1 MAPKRALGIDFG
13 GTKLLA
19 AVVDIDTGKVV
30 ASSKKRTSSADG
42 PKEVLQRIT
51 DVADGALKEARLKP
65 SQIEGIG
72 VGIAGQV
79 DPDSGVLLG
88 TPNLSQSVVNLPIA
102 KYLTE
107 RYKVPC
113 ALRNDVQIAAVG
125 EQAFGAGRG
134 YTSFLCVFVG
144 TGVGGALV
152 IDGRLQRGAT
162 GSAGE
167 IGHLVVDAGGRLCGC
182 GGHGHLEAYASRTA
196 ITASIIGDLK
206 RGRPSILRKLVP
218 DLENP
223 GEDAAA
229 LRSGVLAQ
237 AVAASDELVTETIR
251 QAGWYLGLG
260 IASVVNLVNPQR
272 VIMGGG
278 VIEAVDL
285 LFEVAAA
292 DALREALPAAG
303 SQLQIVK
310 AGLGDDAGV
319 VGAALLGANAG

>member
-19 AVVDIDTGKVV
+19 AVVDIDSGKVV
-30 ASSKKRTSSADG
+30 ASAKKRTSAADG

-72 VGIAGQV
+72 VSIAGQV

-102 KYLTE
+102 KHLTE

-182 GGHGHLEAYASRTA
+182 GGHGHLEAYSSRTA

-206 RGRPSILRKLVP
+206 RGRPSILRKLAP

-223 GEDAAA
+223 GEEAAA

-237 AVAASDELVTETIR
+237 AVAANDELVTETIR

-292 DALREALPAAG
+292 DALREALPVAA
-303 SQLQIVK
+303 SQLEIVK

>member
-196 ITASIIGDLK
+196 ITASIVGDLK
-206 RGRPSILRKLVP
+206 RGRPSILRKLAP
-218 DLENP
+218 DLESP
-223 GEDAAA
+223 GEEAAA

-292 DALREALPAAG
+292 DALREALPAAA